1 MSSSQQN
8 NVPIPQMNP
17 SSQQMSS
24 SWGPGNVSSYQMN
37 IPSRLMNP
45 TSYQISTGR
54 QSMNSSGTP
63 VNSSSQQ
70 VNLSSSQIN
79 VVPQQK
85 NSSEAPREISSQ
97 QLFLNQS
104 NPATQQM
111 SSSWAPM
118 NPFSS
123 QTNTSSGHVNLASN
137 KIDTSS
143 FHLNKKINS
152 ADNIKHIVDPAHPK
166 HYSQFQYNKPKQ
178 VLNPKTANETIQ
190 MLPPTPDILNRN
202 IETTKT
208 RKNTESSKPEQ
219 LQMPKAEQSQT
230 LDDKTS
236 SSSMKTNV
244 VSQNAL
250 QNESF
255 SPERKK
261 KLESKSSSQS
271 PTKKIASAF
280 SRLGH
285 DFIHGLQNRNQEST
299 DAFVPGKHKK
309 SNFSKKD

>member
-1 MSSSQQN
+1 MSSSHQN
-8 NVPIPQMNP
+8 DVSIPQMNP
-17 SSQQMSS
+17 SSQKMSS
-24 SWGPGNVSSYQMN
+24 SWCPGNVSSYQMN

-45 TSYQISTGR
+45 TSYQISTDR

-70 VNLSSSQIN
+70 MNLSPFQIN
-79 VVPQQK
+79 SVPQQK
-85 NSSEAPREISSQ
+85 NSSETPRETSSQ
-97 QLFLNQS
+97 QLLFLNQN

-111 SSSWAPM
+111 SSSWAPT

-123 QTNTSSGHVNLASN
+123 QTNTSSGQVNLASN

-178 VLNPKTANETIQ
+178 VLNPK
-190 MLPPTPDILNRN
+190 PTNQTNQTRLTPNILNQN
-202 IETTKT
+202 IETIKT
-208 RKNTESSKPEQ
+208 RKNTESSKHEQ

-230 LDDKTS
+230 LDDKAN
-236 SSSMKTNV
+236 SMRMNV

-250 QNESF
+250 KSESF
-255 SPERKK
+255 SPERSK

-285 DFIHGLQNRNQEST
+285 DFIHGLQNRNQESK